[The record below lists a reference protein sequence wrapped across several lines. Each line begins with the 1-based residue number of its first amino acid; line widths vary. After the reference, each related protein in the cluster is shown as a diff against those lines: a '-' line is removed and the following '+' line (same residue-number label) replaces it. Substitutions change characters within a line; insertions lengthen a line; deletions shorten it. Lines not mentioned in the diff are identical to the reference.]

1 MACVVVVLGAILKH
15 AGALSLIS
23 LPAAVVVLIG
33 TSTAVIV
40 QTPKPVLM
48 HFLRIVRWVVFP
60 PKVQTAGMLTRIIE
74 WSEIAR
80 RQGLLGLE
88 PAIEVE
94 ADDFARKGLQLGR
107 ASCRERVWQS
117 V

>member
-74 WSEIAR
+74 WRSE
-80 RQGLLGLE
+80 E
-88 PAIEVE
+88 HTSE
-94 ADDFARKGLQLGR
+94 LQSPMRISYAVFCLKKKTIT
-107 ASCRERVWQS
+107 
-117 V
+117 